1 MGHKLSSFLDQVA
14 LEVFSLHLNALVLS
28 LILLH
33 EFQIKFNCW
42 LRKIIVSQRVLIPK
56 MTEKLTD

>member
-1 MGHKLSSFLDQVA
+1 MGDKLSSFPAQAA
-14 LEVFSLHLNALVLS
+14 LEVFSLHLDALVLS

-42 LRKIIVSQRVLIPK
+42 LNLLFRK
-56 MTEKLTD
+56 